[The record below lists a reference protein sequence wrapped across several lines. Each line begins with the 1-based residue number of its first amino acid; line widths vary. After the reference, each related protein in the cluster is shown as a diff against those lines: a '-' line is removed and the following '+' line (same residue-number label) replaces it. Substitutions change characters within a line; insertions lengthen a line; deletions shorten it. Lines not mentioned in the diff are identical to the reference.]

1 MVIRPRTK
9 RKIALKLKRCPK
21 CHCLVRTR
29 RRCKRCHYLLKRD

>member
-21 CHCLVRTR
+21 CNCLVKARV
-29 RRCKRCHYLLKRD
+29 RCKRCHKLIKKK